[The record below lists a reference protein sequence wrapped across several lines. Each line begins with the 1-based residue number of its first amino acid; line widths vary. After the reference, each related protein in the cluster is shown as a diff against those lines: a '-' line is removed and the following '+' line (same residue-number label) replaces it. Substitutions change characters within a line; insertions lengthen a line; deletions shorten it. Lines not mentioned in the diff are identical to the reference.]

1 MVRRREQRTIIAG
14 GLNMLQLNRRSS
26 DVRFPRDCEFLW
38 PRLRDNSSRSAIVAD
53 VVRRLI
59 HSDIFDVNICNAHI
73 CDIVDGAIVKEIS
86 IIPVSTLVA
95 DAGIAKSISH
105 AAIEPYVRSP
115 IPFMEHINTIVP
127 APVSWRPK

>member
-1 MVRRREQRTIIAG
+1 MVRRREQRTILAG
-14 GLNMLQLNRRSS
+14 GLNMLQLNRRSR
-26 DVRFPRDCEFLW
+26 DMCFPRDCEFLW

-53 VVRRLI
+53 VVDRLI

-73 CDIVDGAIVKEIS
+73 RDIVDGAIVKELS

-95 DAGIAKSISH
+95 DAGVTKSINH